1 MRGRGATLCIA
12 VLAGG
17 CGGAYKDALC
27 KLSSSSVLV
36 ATHYSEYVAAETNAM
51 TKAAREAEAK
61 QFKKAVDEGQLQCN
75 H

>member
-1 MRGRGATLCIA
+1 MRGIAATLSMA
-12 VLAGG
+12 VLAAG

-36 ATHYSEYVAAETNAM
+36 ATHYSEYVAAETDAM

-61 QFKKAVDEGQLQCN
+61 QFKKAIDEGQQQCS